1 MIDRL
6 PLKIWLL
13 LILLCCFAATD
24 TFAQEYRI
32 GSSETRLVFKADKK
46 IFPCKWRRKRVQAS
60 ASPIKQEEI
69 QRSRDAME
77 RALSRYPRS
86 LITENLDVIYMVRS
100 MKFFGLDYG
109 GTYFRK
115 RIYLANDGVKNGYT
129 DAYLEGKFHHEFSS
143 ILLKANA
150 NKFDKKAWKQNLPE
164 DFRYG
169 KGGREA
175 LKTEHTSLQLEPA
188 LYSSGFLNVYSK
200 ASLEEDFNCY
210 AENLFLSDE
219 AFWLAWEE
227 SEIIRNKTSIII
239 DFYRQ
244 LSPVFTLEYFRK
256 RNK

>member
-1 MIDRL
+1 MTDRRK
-6 PLKIWLL
+6 LKIWLFTL
-13 LILLCCFAATD
+13 LFCCCFATESFSQD
-24 TFAQEYRI
+24 YKI
-32 GSSETRLVFKADKK
+32 GSSETRLSFRADKK
-46 IFPCKWRRKRVQAS
+46 IFPCKWRRKRVGAITK
-60 ASPIKQEEI
+60 PIEDKEI
-69 QRSRDAME
+69 QRTNDALE
-77 RALSRYPRS
+77 RALSRYPRN
-86 LITENLDVIYMVRS
+86 LITENLDVIYVVRS

-150 NKFDKKAWKQNLPE
+150 HKFDKKAWKQNLPE

-210 AENLFLSDE
+210 AEYLFLSDE

-227 SEIIRNKTSIII
+227 SEIIRNKTVIII

-244 LSPVFTLEYFRK
+244 LSPVFTLEYFRQL
-256 RNK
+256 NK